1 MGAPDPDPLPVP
13 ASEAGSPRHGLPG
26 PGDISPPGS
35 PPVLLVL
42 GGAGFIGR
50 HVVLALLRRG
60 CRVIIAS
67 RHPERPRRDV
77 HSSEPCRSDPCRSDP
92 CRSDTRLA
100 DNLAAAPPD
109 AILRRRAHLERMT
122 DPDAWRATLE
132 GCDGVINC
140 VGILRQRGRE
150 TYDRVHHRAPA
161 ALAAACAARGLR
173 LVHVSALGLEH
184 PARSRFLRSKR
195 DGERALRASGADWH
209 IVRPSLLDGDG
220 GFGARWLRRV
230 ARWPIHPLPRGAIG
244 RIAPLDVGDLG
255 EAIAAL
261 ALMPTAAH
269 PVREHDLGGTDARP
283 LAGHLAALRAATGAA
298 PARVL
303 PLPDGFTRAVAHLCD
318 LLHVTPLSFG
328 HWELLRHDN
337 LPRDNRLPALL
348 GRAPTPVGVV
358 CGTAHGSGPGGTPP
372 RQAPPVS
379 SPLSTPA

>member
-13 ASEAGSPRHGLPG
+13 APEAGSPRQGLPG
-26 PGDISPPGS
+26 IGDTSPPGS

-60 CRVIIAS
+60 CRVVIAS

-77 HSSEPCRSDPCRSDP
+77 HRSEP

-100 DNLAAAPPD
+100 DDLAAAPPD

-122 DPDAWRATLE
+122 DADAWRTTLE

-173 LVHVSALGLEH
+173 LVHISALGLEH

-230 ARWPIHPLPRGAIG
+230 ARWPLHPVPRGAIG

-261 ALMPTAAH
+261 ALMPATAH
-269 PVREHDLGGTDARP
+269 PIREHDLGGTDARP

-337 LPRDNRLPALL
+337 LPRDNYLPALL
-348 GRAPTPVGVV
+348 GRAPTPVGAIF
-358 CGTAHGSGPGGTPP
+358 GTTHGATPSSPGGTSNP
-372 RQAPPVS
+372 